1 MRTDLHSWGS
11 IIFWHLDPPWPN
23 DYPRTRN
30 LSIDKMVVRERVL
43 LYLLFPTVAGSGPLG
58 ALEPVAEADN

>member
-1 MRTDLHSWGS
+1 
-11 IIFWHLDPPWPN
+11 
-23 DYPRTRN
+23 
-30 LSIDKMVVRERVL
+30 MVVRERVL